1 MHVSVIIEA
10 DDGGN
15 EVLATKEGVRNKSKL
30 SLATWLIGWDR
41 LALALAMLKLLDF
54 AIAMQY
60 KQVHVVAFA
69 F

>member
-54 AIAMQY
+54 AIAMKY